1 MVGMVR
7 MVRMGTFRHFWLS
20 TVQMVCLVNM
30 RVSSILDGL
39 VSKRD
44 RGQGEPPTSWS
55 LASLVT
61 TPASPESPSTPSAD
75 RAFALEE
82 EEEGE

>member
-1 MVGMVR
+1 MLLTFLVVFGYFGVKMVRMVR

-39 VSKRD
+39 VSFFLFNFID
-44 RGQGEPPTSWS
+44 
-55 LASLVT
+55 LVY
-61 TPASPESPSTPSAD
+61 
-75 RAFALEE
+75 FV
-82 EEEGE
+82 